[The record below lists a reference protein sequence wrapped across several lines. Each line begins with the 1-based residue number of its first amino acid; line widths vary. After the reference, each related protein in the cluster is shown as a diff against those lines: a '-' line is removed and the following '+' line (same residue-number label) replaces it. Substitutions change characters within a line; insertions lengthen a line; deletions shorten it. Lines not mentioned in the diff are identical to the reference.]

1 MRKLLFLL
9 ALLASPA
16 QAAISF
22 DDLRALVLA
31 RDFAATDT
39 ALIAAH
45 TEYTAA
51 HTPDA
56 ERDLYNVFALYDPA
70 IQRFAEEWAAADP
83 DNPRALN
90 ALGWNLYVWGW
101 AWRGENTVNKTT
113 TEALKGMSSRH
124 MAAFKLF
131 QRATQ
136 LAPDLIPASDGMLR
150 LTTTLGN
157 KSVIPT
163 ELERIMNSQPNRG
176 SLMRAMMALA
186 PQWGGRPEQV
196 DLLCNR
202 YAPKITDVPD
212 YTPDVC
218 RIDAVYYANFWYG
231 NQRAAAHQLL
241 MFMPNPVLDYAR
253 YNDMMD
259 GLLTPEEVV
268 SGLEALKAQR
278 DLTTDEARKLD
289 DFRMSLARVDA
300 MQASYPEYSA
310 ALLRE
315 IPQLQAALVKD
326 PLNPNLL
333 HHYVN
338 ALSDA
343 ADYAARPISAAE
355 KADLIQ
361 HLHATLKAVPT
372 AYKLW
377 NDLAQIT
384 LQQGDLDSIARAE
397 PYFHNAIHYSVYGSQ
412 SLSNAV
418 RPKWMRVLDQSNIL
432 KAADISGLTPEQ
444 LAKLDAI
451 VNCPLAMQLS
461 VLQLVCDNA
470 GTPESQCAD
479 GFVANEVIWDRLT
492 QRVNAGVCP
501 DTFLPHF
508 EEQYLA
514 PQKVDF

>member
-1 MRKLLFLL
+1 MPG
-9 ALLASPA
+9 A
-16 QAAISF
+16 
-22 DDLRALVLA
+22 
-31 RDFAATDT
+31 
-39 ALIAAH
+39 
-45 TEYTAA
+45 
-51 HTPDA
+51 
-56 ERDLYNVFALYDPA
+56 
-70 IQRFAEEWAAADP
+70 
-83 DNPRALN
+83 
-90 ALGWNLYVWGW
+90 G
-101 AWRGENTVNKTT
+101 RGANTVDKTK
-113 TEALKGMSSRH
+113 TEALKGMSNRH

-196 DLLCNR
+196 NLLCNR

-259 GLLTPEEVV
+259 GLLTPEDVV

-343 ADYAARPISAAE
+343 AEYAARPIRAAE

-377 NDLAQIT
+377 NDLAEFT
-384 LQQGDLDSIARAE
+384 LQQGDLDGIARAE

>member
-1 MRKLLFLL
+1 MRKLVLLL
-9 ALLASPA
+9 ALLATPA

-31 RDFAATDT
+31 RDFAATDA

-70 IQRFAEEWAAADP
+70 IQRFAEDWVAADP
-83 DNPRALN
+83 NNPRALS
-90 ALGWNLYVWGW
+90 ALGWNLYDWGW
-101 AWRGENTVNKTT
+101 AWRGENTVNRTT
-113 TEALKGMSSRH
+113 TEALNGMSSRH
-124 MAAFKLF
+124 LAAFELF

-150 LTTTLGN
+150 LTATLGN
-157 KSVIPT
+157 KAVIPI
-163 ELERIMNSQPNRG
+163 ELERIMANQPNRG
-176 SLMRAMMALA
+176 SLMRAMMSLA

-231 NQRAAAHQLL
+231 DQRAAAHQLL
-241 MFMPNPVLDYAR
+241 MFMPNPILDYAR

-259 GLLTPEEVV
+259 GPSTPEELV
-268 SGLEALKAQR
+268 SGLEALKIKR
-278 DLTTDEARKLD
+278 DLTPREARKLD
-289 DFRMSLARVDA
+289 DVRMSLARVDA
-300 MQASYPEYSA
+300 MQASYPEFSA

-315 IPQLQAALVKD
+315 IPNLQAALVKD
-326 PLNPNLL
+326 PLNPDLL
-333 HHYVN
+333 HRYVN
-338 ALSDA
+338 TLGDA
-343 ADYAARPISAAE
+343 EEYAARPITAAE

-361 HLHATLKAVPT
+361 RLHATLKAVPT

-384 LQQGDLDSIARAE
+384 LQQGDLDGIARAE
-397 PYFHNAIHYSVYGSQ
+397 PYFHNAIHYSVYGNQ
-412 SLSNAV
+412 QLSNAV
-418 RPKWMRVLDQSNIL
+418 RPKWMRVLDQSNIM
-432 KAADISGLTPEQ
+432 KPADISGLTPEQ

-451 VNCPLAMQLS
+451 VNCPLAMQLNI
-461 VLQLVCDNA
+461 LRLVCDND
-470 GTPESQCAD
+470 GTPENQCAE
-479 GFVANEVIWDRLT
+479 GFVANDVIWDRLAE
-492 QRVNAGVCP
+492 RMNAGVCP

-508 EEQYLA
+508 EEQYLK